1 MNSNRKR
8 TIIAG
13 ALYIV
18 GTVAGVLSIAPAVD
32 AVDYLL
38 KASSYANQ
46 VLFGALFQ
54 FIMTIAYVGF
64 AITLYPILRKHME
77 SLATGFLSFRIIAAV
92 LNIIG
97 FISLL
102 LILSLSQQY
111 VKTGTPDSSYFQT
124 LGDLLRSGRD
134 FVNHV
139 AMILA
144 TSVGGL
150 MFYLLLFKTRLIPRW
165 LSLWGFIGTIFT
177 IFASILVMFH
187 MIDIITSTYLVLNLP
202 LILLEIVLAI
212 WFILKGFDSNVL
224 DSFSEKNETW

>member
-1 MNSNRKR
+1 MNLNRKR

-13 ALYIV
+13 ALYII
-18 GTVAGVLSIAPAVD
+18 GTIAGLLSIAPAID
-32 AVDYLL
+32 ASDYLL
-38 KASSYANQ
+38 KASVNANQ

-54 FIMTIAYVGF
+54 FIMTIAYAGF

-77 SLATGFLSFRIIAAV
+77 SLALGFLSFRIIAAV

-102 LILSLSQQY
+102 LLLSLSQQF
-111 VKTGTPDSSYFQT
+111 VKAGTPDSTYFQT

-150 MFYLLLFKTRLIPRW
+150 MFYLLLYKTKLIPRW
-165 LSLWGFIGTIFT
+165 LSLWGLLGTLFT
-177 IFASILVMFH
+177 VFASLLIMFGI
-187 MIDIITSTYLVLNLP
+187 IDIITKTYIVLNLP
-202 LILLEIVLAI
+202 LISLEMVLAI
-212 WFILKGFDSNVL
+212 WFIAKGFDSNVIN
-224 DSFSEKNETW
+224 SSTEKNENK